1 MLEKNLVIQ
10 RAMNYVNQLLIS
22 LENHYYHQYDHA
34 LDVMQRA
41 VYLSKKEWL
50 NDEEIEIISLAAL
63 FHDTGFIIQYDKNE
77 PIGAKIAQ
85 NYLKMMMY
93 DDKKI
98 KLIEEIILATDPDY
112 KEPKNI
118 YEKIIKDADLDNLW
132 RQDFWDKTNNLNK
145 ELEAI
150 KKIKL
155 KDPNWKHWVIE
166 FLAEH
171 KYYTKTQQ
179 YERNHSKEENK
190 KRLEEMVKQIEE
202 SNI

>member
-132 RQDFWDKTNNLNK
+132 RQDFWDKTNDLNK
-145 ELEAI
+145 EREAI